1 MIKIKANPFIV
12 IIFTVFID
20 LLGFGIL
27 IPVIPILLAN
37 PVSPFYLL
45 PKSFTL
51 GQGYVLLGLLTAVYP
66 FCQFFSA
73 SILGQLSDIFG
84 RKRLLAISL
93 VGTCFSYILFAY
105 GILTQNLELLFFSR
119 ALDGITGGNI
129 SIAMAAIADV
139 TKPQNR
145 AKSFGMIG
153 AVFGLGFIIGPFLG
167 GKLSDPTVLSWFNA
181 ATPFWFAAILSFLN
195 ILSVIFL
202 FPETLKNPQKKIR
215 INWGQ
220 SIQNISRAFNYQGFR
235 AIFATNFVLQGGFA
249 FFSTF
254 SSVFLISRFNF
265 TQGNIGDF
273 FAYIGLWII
282 FTQSVL
288 VRFLSKRFQ
297 DYQVLRFSLFL
308 VGVAMI
314 GYMLP
319 KYWWQML
326 FLSPFMA
333 MGNGTSQAFMSSL
346 VSRKAGPKIQGE
358 ILGINSSVAAL
369 GQSIP
374 PILSGFIA
382 QKLTPEAPVIVAGT
396 VIIFAGIIFR
406 MFYNQKTAVV
416 LET

>member
-27 IPVIPILLAN
+27 IPVIPILLAD

-45 PKSFTL
+45 PKNFTL

-66 FCQFFSA
+66 MCQFFSA

-93 VGTCFSYILFAY
+93 VGTCLSYILFAY

-139 TKPQNR
+139 TRPENR

-181 ATPFWFAAILSFLN
+181 ATPFWFAAMLSFLN

-202 FPETLKNPQKKIR
+202 FPETLKNRQEKIR

-220 SIQNISRAFNYQGFR
+220 SIQNISRAFNYRGFR
-235 AIFATNFVLQGGFA
+235 AIFASNFVLQAGFA

-288 VRFLSKRFQ
+288 VRVLSKKFQ

-308 VGVAMI
+308 TGFAMI

-396 VIIFAGIIFR
+396 VIIVAGIIFR

-416 LET
+416 LKV